1 MQVIE
6 TKTATYSMLE
16 KDILLVGMKEDA
28 VIDVPEVEENYYA
41 GIKLTGGKRFGAL
54 IDGRK
59 YVTVT
64 PEAKKYSSQP
74 AMTKD
79 TIAHAIVI
87 TSLASRLIANFLTKV
102 FNQNKNV
109 VMKLFTDYDAA
120 LNWLREKVKEEESS
134 KLSNCVENP

>member
-120 LNWLREKVKEEESS
+120 LNWLREKVKEE
-134 KLSNCVENP
+134 KIKNLSEELHK